1 MAFLDPVLETAPRDK
16 LEKIQWQKLKRLLEI
31 VFEKNPFYQR
41 KFENYNVK
49 LADIK
54 NLSDLTKLP
63 FTTKLEFQEDQ
74 EQHPPFGTNLSE
86 PLENY
91 VQYHQTTGT
100 TGKPLKWLD
109 TAESWQWR
117 ARCIAHV
124 FRAAGLGPGD
134 IFMLPFNFGPY
145 TAFWGAY
152 EAAQYLGILTIPT
165 GGWDTKQ
172 RLRCLLENKVTA
184 IATTPTYA
192 RRMAEV
198 AEEEGIE
205 LRKSSVRAILLAGE
219 PGGMIPSI
227 RKKIEEAWGAEV
239 YEYPGLTEVGT
250 YAFTCEYSK
259 ETMSLHVIESEFI
272 VEVIDPETGEV
283 VPEGT
288 IGELVITNLGRSCSP
303 AIRFHTEDLVKL
315 KRGICPC
322 GRTFVMLEGGVLG
335 RRDDMLLVRGVNV
348 YPSAI
353 ANIIEA
359 LLPPGQEYQ
368 IICYSDPEGRDAVK
382 VQIELAPGQENLQQL
397 IAEEIKLRLN
407 LRLEVEA
414 VPIGKLPRAE
424 YKSKKV
430 LDLRAKVQKV

>member
-1 MAFLDPVLETAPRDK
+1 
-16 LEKIQWQKLKRLLEI
+16 
-31 VFEKNPFYQR
+31 
-41 KFENYNVK
+41 
-49 LADIK
+49 
-54 NLSDLTKLP
+54 
-63 FTTKLEFQEDQ
+63 
-74 EQHPPFGTNLSE
+74 
-86 PLENY
+86 
-91 VQYHQTTGT
+91 
-100 TGKPLKWLD
+100 
-109 TAESWQWR
+109 
-117 ARCIAHV
+117 
-124 FRAAGLGPGD
+124 
-134 IFMLPFNFGPY
+134 MLPFNFGPY

-172 RLRCLLENKVTA
+172 RLRCLLENKVTT

-303 AIRFHTEDLVKL
+303 AIRFRTGDLVKL

-382 VQIELAPGQENLQQL
+382 VQIELAPDQENLQQL